1 MREIPVDGKSSISTL
16 SPVSDSIRERK
27 TERKKTLCG
36 TKSMYRIFIVEDDQI
51 IARTVKRHLEKWNY
65 TVHCVEN
72 FNDVMAVSMGG
83 RF

>member
-1 MREIPVDGKSSISTL
+1 
-16 SPVSDSIRERK
+16 
-27 TERKKTLCG
+27 
-36 TKSMYRIFIVEDDQI
+36 MYRIFIVEDDEI

-65 TVHCVEN
+65 TVYCVEN